1 MFARAE
7 SAMVLR
13 KGILFGMKCRL
24 SVYSCLT
31 GMLLLVALAGCS
43 TLPPGPDPASP
54 SPPSLMLG
62 AAEATKRIYAP
73 DATAA
78 RAEQTA
84 SDHSATTLT
93 LQQVLAIAQRQNPS
107 FDVFAANRQAAR
119 AEVLQAL
126 AYPNPELEI
135 SGEGATAR
143 EAPRDSAL
151 EYGVGLAQPIE
162 LGAKRRTRQAAAEA
176 LLPVAQREED
186 VFRATLRGDVARAYH
201 TILYHERA
209 LELARAALR
218 TEREI
223 GQIVARRVESGEA
236 PEIDQVKQRVEIL
249 KGSGAARSRERQ
261 LASARAVLNA
271 LCGRALPPGFRLQ
284 DALESPLAAPN
295 VEEARPIAVAGHPVL
310 RRLEAVL
317 HQKQRIVERE
327 RKAWYPDLKPGLSVG
342 RAMDADSVGVSLGV
356 ELPLWNRNQG
366 GIAAAAADLAEA
378 RADLE
383 RARLEILTG
392 LDTAAQA
399 CEGAREQLSAFRGGL
414 RSAAAEALRIE
425 TFLYQEGEV
434 DFLHLLDARRTAR
447 QTEVEYLQALY
458 DAQIARAEFERAI
471 GIGGE
476 E

>member
-1 MFARAE
+1 
-7 SAMVLR
+7 
-13 KGILFGMKCRL
+13 
-24 SVYSCLT
+24 
-31 GMLLLVALAGCS
+31 MLLLVALAGCA
-43 TLPPGPDPASP
+43 TLPPGSSPASS
-54 SPPSLMLG
+54 SPPSLPLG
-62 AAEATKRIYAP
+62 AAEAIEQIYTRDGAGTQQGDEAMP
-73 DATAA
+73 AD
-78 RAEQTA
+78 
-84 SDHSATTLT
+84 SVTTLT
-93 LQQVLAIAQRQNPS
+93 LEQTQAIARRQNPA
-107 FDVFAANRQAAR
+107 FEVFAANREAAR

-135 SGEGATAR
+135 TGGAATAR

-151 EYGVGLAQPIE
+151 EYGVGLVQPIE
-162 LGAKRRTRQAAAEA
+162 LGAKRRARQAAAEA

-186 VFRATLRGDVARAYH
+186 VFRATLRGDVTKAYH
-201 TILYHERA
+201 TILYHVRA
-209 LELARAALR
+209 LELAGAALR

-223 GQIVARRVESGEA
+223 GQIVARRVEGGEA
-236 PEIDQVKQRVEIL
+236 PEIDQVKQRVEML
-249 KGSGAARSRERQ
+249 KASGAVRSRERQ

-284 DALESPLAAPN
+284 DALESPLAPPDL
-295 VEEARPIAVAGHPVL
+295 EQARQIALGRHPTL

-317 HQKQRIVERE
+317 RQKERIVEQE
-327 RKAWYPDLKPGLSVG
+327 RKAWYPDVKPGLSVG

-366 GIAAAAADLAEA
+366 RIAATEADLAEA
-378 RADLE
+378 RAEME
-383 RARLEILTG
+383 RARLEVLTG

-434 DFLHLLDARRTAR
+434 DFLHLQDARRTAR

-458 DAQIARAEFERAI
+458 DAQIARAEFERAV

>member
-1 MFARAE
+1 
-7 SAMVLR
+7 
-13 KGILFGMKCRL
+13 
-24 SVYSCLT
+24 
-31 GMLLLVALAGCS
+31 MLLLVALAGCA
-43 TLPPGPDPASP
+43 TLPPGSSPASS
-54 SPPSLMLG
+54 SPPSLPLG
-62 AAEATKRIYAP
+62 AAEAIERIYAP
-73 DATAA
+73 GPDAV
-78 RAEQTA
+78 RGDEMPR
-84 SDHSATTLT
+84 DDNATTLA
-93 LQQVLAIAQRQNPS
+93 LEQVLAIAQRRNPA
-107 FDVFAANRQAAR
+107 FDVFAANREAAR

-135 SGEGATAR
+135 TGGAATAR

-151 EYGVGLAQPIE
+151 EYGVGLVQPIE
-162 LGAKRRTRQAAAEA
+162 LGAKRRARQAAAEA

-186 VFRATLRGDVARAYH
+186 VFRATLRGDVAKAYH
-201 TILYHERA
+201 TVLYHERA

-223 GQIVARRVESGEA
+223 GQIVARRVEGGEA
-236 PEIDQVKQRVEIL
+236 PEIDQVKQQVEML
-249 KGSGAARSRERQ
+249 KASGAVRSRERQ

-284 DALESPLAAPN
+284 DALENPLAAPDL
-295 VEEARPIAVAGHPVL
+295 EQARQIAQGRHPAL

-317 HQKQRIVERE
+317 RQKERIVERE
-327 RKAWYPDLKPGLSVG
+327 RKAWYPDLKPGVNAG
-342 RAMDADSVGVSLGV
+342 REMDADSVGVSLGV

-366 GIAAAAADLAEA
+366 RIAAAEADLAEA

-383 RARLEILTG
+383 RARLEVLTG
-392 LDTAAQA
+392 LDTAALA
-399 CEGAREQLSAFRGGL
+399 CESAREQLSAFRGGL

-434 DFLHLLDARRTAR
+434 DFLHLQDARRTAR

-458 DAQIARAEFERAI
+458 DAQIARAEFERAV